1 MVVRSNERVDEW
13 LKCVMAVYIGEGFD
27 YFNFNLICLEK
38 EKGEKKMMGL
48 LGGFARINNNEIT
61 VLVNDADKGSEI
73 DPQEAQQT
81 LEIAEAN
88 LNKAEGKRQTSEAN
102 LALRRARTRVEA
114 INVIS

>member
-48 LGGFARINNNEIT
+48 LGW
-61 VLVNDADKGSEI
+61 
-73 DPQEAQQT
+73 
-81 LEIAEAN
+81 
-88 LNKAEGKRQTSEAN
+88 
-102 LALRRARTRVEA
+102 
-114 INVIS
+114 